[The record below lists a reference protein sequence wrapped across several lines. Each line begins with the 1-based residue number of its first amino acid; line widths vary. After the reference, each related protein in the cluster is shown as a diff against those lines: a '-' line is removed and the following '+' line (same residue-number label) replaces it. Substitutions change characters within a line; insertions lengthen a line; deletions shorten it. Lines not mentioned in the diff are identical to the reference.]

1 MKKETGSA
9 GGSPHSGEPV
19 QESGSLFKSGAKTKA
34 KVAMTATMKRRALKP
49 KKANAG
55 ARHKPE
61 ESSQS

>member
-9 GGSPHSGEPV
+9 GGSPHSREPE
-19 QESGSLFKSGAKTKA
+19 QESGALFKSGAKTKA

-55 ARHKPE
+55 AGRKRD